1 MTKLVVMG
9 VAGCGKSTLAAGLAA
24 ALSCPLIEG
33 DDFHP
38 KDNQDK
44 MRDGIALDDA
54 DREPWLARLGAL
66 MASHSASQ
74 VLTCS
79 ALKRRY
85 RDRLRSFVPELL
97 FVYIDIDVA
106 TAAQR
111 VGARSGHFFPK
122 RLVTTQFAALEA
134 PAGEPGVL
142 AVSARLAPRQQAD
155 DVLQWLAGTTP
166 QVGARRGDSDALTF
180 QSSSLTE

>member
-9 VAGCGKSTLAAGLAA
+9 VAGCGKSALAARLAG

-38 KDNQDK
+38 KTSQDK
-44 MRDGIALDDA
+44 MRNGIALDDA
-54 DREPWLARLGAL
+54 DREPWLVRLGAL
-66 MASHSASQ
+66 MASHEGSQ

-85 RDRLRSFVPELL
+85 RDRLRSFVPDLL
-97 FVYIDIDVA
+97 FIYIDIDVA

-111 VGARSGHFFPK
+111 VGARSGHLFPK
-122 RLVTTQFAALEA
+122 SLVTTQFAALEA
-134 PAGEPGVL
+134 PAGEHGVL
-142 AVSARLAPRQQAD
+142 VVSARLELQQQLEAVLRGLANLTPRISIRSTA
-155 DVLQWLAGTTP
+155 
-166 QVGARRGDSDALTF
+166 
-180 QSSSLTE
+180 